1 MDNSHSA
8 TLKKSSDLHGD
19 TQIGPKGQSTSK
31 LTKDKSNT
39 DQHSDL
45 PGTGSPILQVSSK
58 SSSVTTGKHDSASM
72 DTDSDSEF
80 SDRPPGDIFV
90 EEGELSDQDP
100 DATVTDPDQTLSED
114 QNYRETMRGIRSY
127 MGWTDIPDIDT
138 TTSTSD
144 DNPFAGPRTQPTG
157 KVSVKMPTDEWLCK
171 KMGKLNLTLVE
182 GYPSRSSE
190 AGGLLKDQFVRPAR
204 SQQKWYGLVSDPQK
218 SSSGKSVSSWNT
230 DSSKVNSTYS
240 RIARAAG
247 IASTPPPSRQISQD
261 NLRRWEKAAREASTM
276 CNQAA
281 AFNRCLNK
289 VQDNMRSQLKA
300 IKLELGKGK
309 SSTKV
314 SGAAEE
320 LQFLPDFNSGITQA
334 MAKTFEHLTDF
345 VFVTVANSTLTRR
358 DAYLSHLKAG
368 IKPDTLAALRTGP
381 LNMATLFP
389 EDALKQAEQEIPN
402 FESKGQ
408 IHTGKKARFHPY
420 ERPEKRPDNKK
431 PERPAWKNVGYRG
444 QSKRGRG
451 KSSYYSSRPAKG
463 QQSYK

>member
-1 MDNSHSA
+1 MEALLIAKTLDRQETTFAPVKITPTHTPPVGVVRSSDPFIRPTDKLPASDLSSADHSPQRQAVVKSHTS
-8 TLKKSSDLHGD
+8 TMKKSSDLHGD

-31 LTKDKSNT
+31 LPKDKPNT

-58 SSSVTTGKHDSASM
+58 SSSVPAGRHDSASM

-80 SDRPPGDIFV
+80 SDRPPVDIFV

-100 DATVTDPDQTLSED
+100 DATVVDPDQTLSED

-157 KVSVKMPTDEWLCK
+157 KVSVKMPTDEWLGK

-182 GYPSRSSE
+182 GYPSRSSG

-204 SQQKWYGLVSDPQK
+204 SQQKWYGLASDPLK
-218 SSSGKSVSSWNT
+218 VSSGKSVSSWNT

-281 AFNRCLNK
+281 AFNRCLYK
-289 VQDNMRSQLKA
+289 VQDNMRSQLKLLSWN
-300 IKLELGKGK
+300 LERANLQPK
-309 SSTKV
+309 SLVLLRNYS
-314 SGAAEE
+314 S
-320 LQFLPDFNSGITQA
+320 FW
-334 MAKTFEHLTDF
+334 
-345 VFVTVANSTLTRR
+345 TLTRVSPKLWPR
-358 DAYLSHLKAG
+358 L
-368 IKPDTLAALRTGP
+368 
-381 LNMATLFP
+381 LNTSLILF
-389 EDALKQAEQEIPN
+389 
-402 FESKGQ
+402 S
-408 IHTGKKARFHPY
+408 
-420 ERPEKRPDNKK
+420 
-431 PERPAWKNVGYRG
+431 
-444 QSKRGRG
+444 
-451 KSSYYSSRPAKG
+451 
-463 QQSYK
+463 